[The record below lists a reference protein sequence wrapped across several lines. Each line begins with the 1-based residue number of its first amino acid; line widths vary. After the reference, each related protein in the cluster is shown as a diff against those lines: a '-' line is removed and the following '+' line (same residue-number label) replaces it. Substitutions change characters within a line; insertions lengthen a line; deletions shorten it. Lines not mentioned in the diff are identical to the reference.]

1 MSFLIFFFLLSL
13 SFSLDLETLWKK
25 ALEKNPSIAAFRRD
39 VEASFFQLKASKNLY
54 LPHVEIFYKFTYQNE
69 EQRLKLDLG
78 LINGDF
84 RTLKDRYQSFGVS
97 LRELLYDFGARESY
111 VKISQK
117 LLEIKKLLYEEK
129 KEDILLEVA
138 LAYLDTLSAKNL
150 IEVYKKQKEAVKSQY
165 ELSKAYYEKGLVAIT
180 DILEARVKLSEVER
194 KLKRAQANYRISL
207 SNLSRLTK
215 VSEKD
220 LEKLSQPKLNVRIK
234 DLDFYIG
241 EALKRRSLLKAYLKR
256 IEIEKLK
263 EKIKL
268 SLFLPKI
275 FLEVSYLY
283 TNQNPIV
290 YPKGLTFFSVGT
302 SLSFRGIQ
310 PYYENLSVKAQKKK
324 VLKEY
329 EEMADLIKLDVKR
342 AYEELKTAK
351 ENLKVTSQA
360 LEFAKKHYELSL
372 EQYRNQLISQTQLL
386 IAEARL
392 TEARKALII
401 SRYEFLKAYFKLLRA
416 SGLLKIGGGLGK

>member
-1 MSFLIFFFLLSL
+1 MSFLIFFLLLSL

-25 ALEKNPSIAAFRRD
+25 ALEKNPSIAAFKKE

-54 LPHVEIFYKFTYQNE
+54 LPEVEILYKFTYQNE

-78 LINGDF
+78 FINSDF
-84 RTLKDRYQSFGVS
+84 ETLRNRYHSFSVS
-97 LRELLYDFGARESY
+97 LRELLYDFGARESH
-111 VKISQK
+111 VKISEK

-129 KEDILLEVA
+129 REDILLEVA

-150 IEVYKKQKEAVKSQY
+150 IEVYKKQKEALQSQY
-165 ELSKAYYEKGLVAIT
+165 ELSKAYYKKGLVAIT

-220 LEKLSQPKLNVRIK
+220 LEKLSQPKPDVRIK
-234 DLDFYIG
+234 NLDFYIG
-241 EALKRRSLLKAYLKR
+241 EALKRRALLRAYLER
-256 IEIEKLK
+256 IGIAKLK

-268 SLFLPKI
+268 SRFLPKI
-275 FLEVSYLY
+275 FLEISYIY

-290 YPKGLTFFSVGT
+290 YPKGLTLFSVGA

-310 PYYENLSVKAQKKK
+310 PYYENLSVKSQKKK
-324 VLKEY
+324 ALKEY
-329 EEMADLIKLDVKR
+329 EEIVDLIKLDVKR
-342 AYEELKTAK
+342 AYEELKTAR
-351 ENLKVTSQA
+351 ENLKVASQA

-372 EQYRNQLISQTQLL
+372 EQYKNQIISQTRLL

-392 TEARKALII
+392 TEAKKALII
-401 SRYEFLKAYFKLLRA
+401 SRYEFLKAYFKLLRT
-416 SGLLKIGGGLGK
+416 SGLLDVRGGHGR